1 MKILAFIFLFVLGSI
16 AASAQIL
23 TAAERK
29 EMEAELKDLK
39 EQLKNADPDERKQ
52 LEAMGLPAMIKFMEQ
67 QLLSGTSGDKKKAK
81 EVNAISE
88 AEKDKIYSRVSASS
102 LPDSLVN
109 PGQDLS
115 FRVRS
120 SNDLRV
126 IDAAKEY
133 ASFLTENAG
142 FIGRVAPKPVSFA
155 QAISKAKTLC
165 SGKIPAAEFGKLK
178 AKAPQGTKAADFWQ
192 GLAAMQGMAGS
203 PEAAFCLLVTAY
215 EADPN
220 NPDVLTNLAGAMAM
234 LGLANES
241 LAVLDEIAKR
251 NLKPSPPMGI
261 SAGDMLDYIRSYSQ
275 LLTGNTGNVRSKLE
289 SIAGRQPL
297 LAEAKMLLSLLDE
310 KEGKDGKP
318 RFMMAQSRSPQA
330 KYCVMYPGEVPEPGE
345 QTYNI
350 DPRSILD
357 PSKGIRGKL
366 PAIKYPQNPEE
377 ATARL
382 QSFSEEEPQRIL
394 AELMALNEMRTENH
408 PNLKQW
414 EGDNTMQDSW
424 GYSVSEFIASI
435 DWRDAKLR
443 ELKDKIREAEQAEKE
458 TGTRIQETLN
468 KAWPP
473 IALITPESA
482 KKKAIK
488 DLKMRLMGMCKS
500 DIEAVDKAIRDY
512 YEEWSYVATMLAATV
527 DDAWHRE
534 FELVIQLQQWG
545 WYQQLVLRAAGQ
557 SGTGWIE
564 EGGYEDASETLEPAT
579 PEECNDGGMKQK
591 VGIETVEKSFGASI
605 GLDCEGV
612 TFEVTA
618 GKMSAELGLD
628 KKGGYT
634 IFGGPKAGVKVGGAG
649 VEVKAGGYIS
659 GKIQGGTIEKVGVK
673 VEGNVSA
680 GSAPIRWNLQPH
692 SMTAPYRLRPGFKK
706 ENCLKKHKRKSL

>member
-1 MKILAFIFLFVLGSI
+1 MRTIAFIFLLMLGSI

-29 EMEAELKDLK
+29 EIEAELKDLK

-67 QLLSGTSGDKKKAK
+67 QLGSGALADKKGAK
-81 EVNAISE
+81 GKNTISE

-102 LPDSLVN
+102 LPDSLIN

-126 IDAAKEY
+126 IDAVNEY
-133 ASFLTENAG
+133 ASFLTENAS

-155 QAISKAKTLC
+155 QAISQAKTLC
-165 SGKIPAAEFGKLK
+165 SGKIPAAELGKLK
-178 AKAPQGTKAADFWQ
+178 AKAPQGIKAAGYWQ
-192 GLAAMQGMAGS
+192 GLAAIQGMAGS

-215 EADPN
+215 EADPA
-220 NPDVLTNLAGAMAM
+220 NPDVLSNLAGAMATW
-234 LGLANES
+234 GLANES

-251 NLKPSPPMGI
+251 NGKPAPPMGI
-261 SAGDMLDYIRSYSQ
+261 SAEDMLDYIRCYSQ
-275 LLTGNTGNVRSKLE
+275 LLTGNTGNVRTKLE

-297 LAEAKMLLSLLDE
+297 LAEAKMLLALLDE

-318 RFMMAQSRSPQA
+318 RFMVAQSRSPQA

-366 PAIKYPQNPEE
+366 PAIKYPQNPDE

-382 QSFSEEEPQRIL
+382 ESFMNEEPVRIM
-394 AELMALNEMRTENH
+394 AEMQSLDAMRTENH
-408 PNLKQW
+408 KNLKHW
-414 EGDNTMQDSW
+414 EGDNTLQDSW
-424 GYSVSEFIASI
+424 GYSVSEFISGI

-443 ELKDKIREAEQAEKE
+443 ELKDKIRKAEQAEKE
-458 TGTRIQETLN
+458 TRTRIQETLN

-488 DLKMRLMGMCKS
+488 DLKMRLMGMGKS

-512 YEEWSYVATMLAATV
+512 YEEWSYVVTMLAATV
-527 DDAWHRE
+527 NEAWYRE
-534 FELVIQLQQWG
+534 FELIIQLQQWQ

-564 EGGYEDASETLEPAT
+564 EEGYEDVSEALTPGTPA
-579 PEECNDGGMKQK
+579 ECNDGGMKQK
-591 VGIETVEKSFGASI
+591 VSIETPDKSFGASI

-612 TFEVTA
+612 TFEGTV
-618 GKMSAELGLD
+618 GKMSLELGLD

-634 IFGGPKAGVKVGGAG
+634 IFGGPKAGVKAGGAG
-649 VEVKAGGYIS
+649 AEVKAGGYIS
-659 GKIQGGTIEKVGVK
+659 GKIQGGTIEKIGVK

-680 GSAPIRWNLQPH
+680 GAG
-692 SMTAPYRLRPGFKK
+692 PYSVESSTTFHDSSISFVPGF
-706 ENCLKKHKRKSL
+706 

>member
-1 MKILAFIFLFVLGSI
+1 MKTLAFIFLFVFCSI
-16 AASAQIL
+16 TASAQIL

-29 EMEAELKDLK
+29 ELEAELKDLK

-67 QLLSGTSGDKKKAK
+67 QLSAGAADKKGAK
-81 EVNAISE
+81 GENTVSE
-88 AEKDKIYSRVSASS
+88 GEKDKIYSKVSASS
-102 LPDSLVN
+102 LPDSLINTGEDV
-109 PGQDLS
+109 S

-120 SNDLRV
+120 RNELRV
-126 IDAAKEY
+126 IDAVNEY
-133 ASFLTENAG
+133 ALFLTENAG
-142 FIGRVAPKPVSFA
+142 FIGRVASRPVSFA
-155 QAISKAKTLC
+155 QAIAKAKSLC

-178 AKAPQGTKAADFWQ
+178 AKAPQGNKAADYWQ
-192 GLAAMQGMAGS
+192 GLAAIQGMAGS

-215 EADPN
+215 EADPAN
-220 NPDVLTNLAGAMAM
+220 ADVLSNLAGVMATW
-234 LGLANES
+234 GLANES
-241 LAVLDEIAKR
+241 LAVLDEIAKLNR
-251 NLKPSPPMGI
+251 KPSPPMGI
-261 SAGDMLDYIRSYSQ
+261 SADDMLDYIRCYNQ
-275 LLTGNTGNVRSKLE
+275 LLTGNTGNVRTKLE
-289 SIAGRQPL
+289 SIAKRQPL
-297 LAEAKMLLSLLDE
+297 LAEAKLLLALLDE

-318 RFMMAQSRSPQA
+318 RFMVAQSRSPKS

-366 PAIKYPQNPEE
+366 PTIKYPQNPEE

-382 QSFSEEEPQRIL
+382 QSFSEEIPQRIL

-424 GYSVSEFIASI
+424 GYSVSEFISTI
-435 DWRDAKLR
+435 DWRDTKLKELR
-443 ELKDKIREAEQAEKE
+443 EKIREAEEGEKE
-458 TGTRIQETLN
+458 TRKRIAEALN

-488 DLKMRLMGMCKS
+488 DLKMRLMGMGKS

-512 YEEWSYVATMLAATV
+512 YEEWSYVVTMLAATV
-527 DDAWHRE
+527 NDAWHRE
-534 FELVIQLQQWG
+534 FELIIQLQQWQ
-545 WYQQLVLRAAGQ
+545 WYQQLVLRAAAQ

-564 EGGYEDASETLEPAT
+564 EDGYEDVSEIVDPAT
-579 PEECNDGGMKQK
+579 PEPCNDGGLTTSF
-591 VGIETVEKSFGASI
+591 GLETPDKSFGAGISV
-605 GLDCEGV
+605 DCNGV
-612 TFEVTA
+612 GFEITGA
-618 GKMSAELGLD
+618 KISLELNLD

-634 IFGGPKAGVKVGGAG
+634 IFGGPKVGVGMGGAG
-649 VEVKAGGYIS
+649 VS
-659 GKIQGGTIEKVGVK
+659 GKVGAFVTGTVKGGTIDAVGGK
-673 VEGNVSA
+673 ISVSA
-680 GSAPIRWNLQPH
+680 SAGAGPVSVSKSVFDQQV
-692 SMTAPYRLRPGFKK
+692 SFVPGF
-706 ENCLKKHKRKSL
+706 

>member
-1 MKILAFIFLFVLGSI
+1 MKIVAFIFLFVLGSI

-67 QLLSGTSGDKKKAK
+67 QLGSGALADKKGAK
-81 EVNAISE
+81 GKNTISE

-102 LPDSLVN
+102 LPDSLIM
-109 PGQDLS
+109 PGKDLS

-126 IDAAKEY
+126 IDAVTEY

-142 FIGRVAPKPVSFA
+142 FIGRVAAKPVSFA
-155 QAISKAKTLC
+155 QAIATAKTLS
-165 SGKIPAAEFGKLK
+165 SGKIPAAALGKLK
-178 AKAPQGTKAADFWQ
+178 AKAPQGAKAAEYWQ
-192 GLAAMQGMAGS
+192 GMAAMQGMAGS
-203 PEAAFCLLVTAY
+203 PEAAFCLLVTAF

-251 NLKPSPPMGI
+251 NGKPLPPMGI
-261 SAGDMLDYIRSYSQ
+261 SGQDILDYTRSYSQ

-289 SIAGRQPL
+289 SIAMRQPL
-297 LAEAKMLLSLLDE
+297 LAEAKILLALLDE

-330 KYCVMYPGEVPEPGE
+330 KYCVMYPDEQPKYGE

-357 PSKGIRGKL
+357 PSKGKRGKL

-382 QSFSEEEPQRIL
+382 ESFSEEEAQKIL
-394 AELMALNEMRTENH
+394 AEMLALDEMRKKNH

-414 EGDNTMQDSW
+414 KGDNTMQDSW
-424 GYSVSEFIASI
+424 GFLVSEFIGSI

-443 ELKDKIREAEQAEKE
+443 ALKDKIREAERAEAE
-458 TGTRIQETLN
+458 TGKRVQEALN
-468 KAWPP
+468 KAWPS
-473 IALITPESA
+473 ISSITDRRARRE
-482 KKKAIK
+482 AIK
-488 DLKMRLMGMCKS
+488 ALKMRLMGMCKS
-500 DIEAVDKAIRDY
+500 DLEAVDKAIRDY

-557 SGTGWIE
+557 CMTGWVE
-564 EGGYEDASETLEPAT
+564 EDGYEDVGETLNPDTPA
-579 PEECNDGGMKQK
+579 ECNDGGLKQK
-591 VGIETVEKSFGASI
+591 VGIETPDKSFGASV

-612 TFEVTA
+612 TFEVTV
-618 GKMSAELGLD
+618 GKMSTELGLD

-634 IFGGPKAGVKVGGAG
+634 IFGGPKVGGKIGG
-649 VEVKAGGYIS
+649 VGAEVKAGAYVS
-659 GKIQGGTIEKVGVK
+659 GKIQGGTIDKIGVK

-680 GSAPIRWNLQPH
+680 GVG
-692 SMTAPYRLRPGFKK
+692 PYSVESSTTFTDSSISFAPGF
-706 ENCLKKHKRKSL
+706 

>member
-1 MKILAFIFLFVLGSI
+1 MKTLAFIFLFVFGSI
-16 AASAQIL
+16 VASAQIL

-52 LEAMGLPAMIKFMEQ
+52 LEAMGLPTMIKFMEK
-67 QLLSGTSGDKKKAK
+67 QLGSGALADTKGAK
-81 EVNAISE
+81 GKNTISE
-88 AEKDKIYSRVSASS
+88 AEKDKIYSKVSASP
-102 LPDSLVN
+102 LPDSLIM

-120 SNDLRV
+120 SNDLHV
-126 IDAAKEY
+126 IDAVKEY
-133 ASFLTENAG
+133 ASFLIENAG

-155 QAISKAKTLC
+155 QAITKAKALC
-165 SGKIPAAEFGKLK
+165 NGKIPAAEFGKLK
-178 AKAPQGTKAADFWQ
+178 AKAPQGTKAAGYWQ

-220 NPDVLTNLAGAMAM
+220 NPDVLTNLAGAMAI

-275 LLTGNTGNVRSKLE
+275 LLTGSTGNVRSKLE
-289 SIAGRQPL
+289 SIAMRQPL
-297 LAEAKMLLSLLDE
+297 LAEAKMLLALLDE

-330 KYCVMYPGEVPEPGE
+330 KYCVMHPGDVPEPGE

-357 PSKGIRGKL
+357 PSKGKRGIL

-394 AELMALNEMRTENH
+394 DEMLALDDLRKENH
-408 PNLKQW
+408 KSLKYW
-414 EGDNTMQDSW
+414 ESNNTMQESW
-424 GYSVSEFIASI
+424 GYLVREFIGSM

-443 ELKDKIREAEQAEKE
+443 ELREKIREAEQGEKE
-458 TGTRIQETLN
+458 TAVRVQETLN
-468 KAWPP
+468 KAWPS
-473 IALITPESA
+473 IGLITPESA

-488 DLKMRLMGMCKS
+488 DLKMRLMGMRKS
-500 DIEAVDKAIRDY
+500 DIEAVDKAIRNY

-527 DDAWHRE
+527 DEAWHRE
-534 FELVIQLQQWG
+534 FELVIKLQQWG

-557 SGTGWIE
+557 SGIGWVE
-564 EGGYEDASETLEPAT
+564 EEGYEDVSETLDPDT
-579 PEECNDGGMKQK
+579 PEECNDGGLKQK
-591 VGIETVEKSFGASI
+591 VGIETPDKSFGASI

-612 TFEVTA
+612 TFEGTV
-618 GKMSAELGLD
+618 GKLSLELGLD

-634 IFGGPKAGVKVGGAG
+634 IFGGPKAGVKVGGVGA
-649 VEVKAGGYIS
+649 EVKAGGYIS

-680 GSAPIRWNLQPH
+680 GVGAYSVESSTTFHDSSISFA
-692 SMTAPYRLRPGFKK
+692 PGF
-706 ENCLKKHKRKSL
+706 